1 MCEKHSNVQVANRR
15 ATSMKLKTKNRTW
28 DAVIHPGNLLL
39 VFNSLDLM
47 KKKSRN
53 NIAIQTEK
61 T

>member
-15 ATSMKLKTKNRTW
+15 ATSMKLKKKNRKW
-28 DAVIHPGNLLL
+28 DAVINPGLLL
-39 VFNSLDLM
+39 VFNTLDLM
-47 KKKSRN
+47 KEKSRN